1 MELPGDGESSR
12 TIVMMKTLR
21 DVFYRDQDESVA
33 QLVWQTPRGYNLLV
47 FQRLDEAGTTLW

>member
-12 TIVMMKTLR
+12 TIVIMKTLR

-33 QLVWQTPRGYNLLV
+33 QLV
-47 FQRLDEAGTTLW
+47 